1 MMISKLLKKLSAI
14 MLAFAMLC
22 GVCGTSVI
30 PENKNTAYASENPVK
45 MYYCDHVANWRG
57 SVQYIVYIQIDAKSA
72 ANKAVFVH
80 YSAGTN
86 EWRDVEASYVTNL
99 DNDTEIWSAT
109 VSGFAVGGEY
119 AIKYVG
125 DGQTYW
131 DNNNGNNYSM
141 SDVLGQANIIV
152 DRLSYQQPSSYRI
165 VAILK
170 NLAYNKVVKV
180 VYTQDNWQTREEA
193 FLSYSSGYP
202 NTEYEQWS
210 VTLNLDENKMD
221 SFQYFV
227 SYEVNNQTYLD
238 NKFGANYDRNHYL
251 PLGS

>member
-1 MMISKLLKKLSAI
+1 MKINKLLKKLSAI

-22 GVCGTSVI
+22 GMSVI
-30 PENKNTAYASENPVK
+30 PKSENAAYASENPVK

-57 SVQYIVYIQIDAKSA
+57 SVQYIVYIQIDAQSA
-72 ANKAVFVH
+72 VNKAVSVH
-80 YSAGTN
+80 YSAGAN
-86 EWRDVEASYVTNL
+86 GWQNAEASYVANL
-99 DNDTEIWSAT
+99 DNNTEIWSAT
-109 VSGFAVGGEY
+109 VSGFAVGDEY

-152 DRLSYQQPSSYRI
+152 NRLSYQQPSSYTI

-180 VYTQDNWQTREEA
+180 VYTQDNWQTRKEA
-193 FLSYSSGYP
+193 FLSYSSTYL

-227 SYEVNNQTYLD
+227 SYEVNGQTYLD

-251 PLGS
+251 PLGY